1 VDKVKVK
8 RFIADNSQEALL
20 KIKMELGKDAVILH
34 SRKIQRPGIF
44 GFLKKPLVE
53 MFVAVDEPDEKD
65 KHSGANPP
73 QSNLHAR
80 FFDND
85 KIDEL
90 QTKIGNIENMLN
102 HFIARTIENP
112 PADLSFQKPPELF
125 EKYYNLLLEND
136 VDEKLVRKMLNIVQR
151 QFSFSPENEKAIQNA
166 IKILI
171 KEYLGTASTL
181 EENKKKQSKI
191 IFVGPTGVGK
201 TTTLAKLAA
210 KASVGMGKSVG
221 LITADTYRIA
231 AVEQLKTYSEI
242 LNIPIKVIYEPKEVV
257 EAIENYK
264 DKDIIL
270 IDTAGRNHKVE
281 EQLQDVREL
290 ISYVEEPDVFLVVS
304 ALTAYKDIV
313 SITRSYQFLDQY
325 KLLFT
330 KLDEAT
336 TLGSILNMRT
346 LTGKPLSYFTT
357 GQSVPDDIE
366 IADAEKIANIIVGE

>member
-1 VDKVKVK
+1 MDKVKVK
-8 RFIADNSQEALL
+8 RFIADNSQEAML
-20 KIKMELGKDAVILH
+20 KVKMELGKDAVILH

-65 KHSGANPP
+65 KHSVVNPVQNNP
-73 QSNLHAR
+73 DVRL
-80 FFDND
+80 FDNN

-90 QTKIGNIENMLN
+90 QAKIGNIENMLN
-102 HFIARTIENP
+102 HFIAKTVED

-136 VDEKLVRKMLNIVQR
+136 VDEKLTQKMMNIVRR

-166 IKILI
+166 IKVLI
-171 KEYLGTASTL
+171 KEYLGAASTL
-181 EENKKKQSKI
+181 EENMKKQSKI

-242 LNIPIKVIYEPKEVV
+242 LNIPIKVIYEPKEVI
-257 EAIENYK
+257 EAIEIYK

-281 EQLQDVREL
+281 EQLQEVKEL
-290 ISYVEEPDVFLVVS
+290 IGYVEEPDIFLVVS

-313 SITRSYQFLDQY
+313 SITRSYQFLDRY

-336 TLGSILNMRT
+336 TLGNILNMRT

>member
-1 VDKVKVK
+1 MDKVKVK
-8 RFIADNSQEALL
+8 RFIADNSQEAML
-20 KIKMELGKDAVILH
+20 KVKMELGKDAVILH

-65 KHSGANPP
+65 KHSVVNPVQNNP
-73 QSNLHAR
+73 DVRL
-80 FFDND
+80 FDNN

-90 QTKIGNIENMLN
+90 QAKIGNIENMLN
-102 HFIARTIENP
+102 HFIAKAVED

-136 VDEKLVRKMLNIVQR
+136 VDEKLTQKMMNIVQR
-151 QFSFSPENEKAIQNA
+151 QFSFSLENEKAIQNA
-166 IKILI
+166 IKVLI

-181 EENKKKQSKI
+181 EENMKKQSKI

-257 EAIENYK
+257 EAIEIYK

-281 EQLQDVREL
+281 EQLQEVKEL
-290 ISYVEEPDVFLVVS
+290 IGYVEEPDVFLVVS

-313 SITRSYQFLDQY
+313 SITRSYQFLDRY

-336 TLGSILNMRT
+336 TLGNILNMRT

>member
-1 VDKVKVK
+1 MDKVKVK
-8 RFIADNSQEALL
+8 RFIADNSQEAML
-20 KIKMELGKDAVILH
+20 KVKMELGKDAVILH

-53 MFVAVDEPDEKD
+53 MFVAVDELDEKD
-65 KHSGANPP
+65 KHSVVNPVQNNP
-73 QSNLHAR
+73 DVRL
-80 FFDND
+80 FDND

-90 QTKIGNIENMLN
+90 QAKIGNIENMLN
-102 HFIARTIENP
+102 HFIAKTVED

-136 VDEKLVRKMLNIVQR
+136 VDEKLTQKMMNIVRR

-166 IKILI
+166 IKVLI
-171 KEYLGTASTL
+171 KEYLGAASTL
-181 EENKKKQSKI
+181 EENMKKQSKI

-242 LNIPIKVIYEPKEVV
+242 LNIPIKVIYEPKEVI
-257 EAIENYK
+257 EAIEIYK

-281 EQLQDVREL
+281 EQLQEVKEL
-290 ISYVEEPDVFLVVS
+290 IGYVEEPDIFLVVS

-313 SITRSYQFLDQY
+313 SITRSYQFLDRY

-336 TLGSILNMRT
+336 TLGNILNMRT